1 MKSAGFSVSLT
12 QNATTAAD
20 VDLHVAGNDVVT
32 TGASA
37 TPAANG
43 TAVTGSAW
51 TGSDAALANVDAA
64 INKLGAMSVTLGAQQ
79 NQITSLQS
87 YQSTLSDALTT
98 GVGALTDADLSEESA
113 KLTSLQTK
121 QQLAIQSLSMAN
133 SQSQSILSLFR

>member
-1 MKSAGFSVSLT
+1 M
-12 QNATTAAD
+12 
-20 VDLHVAGNDVVT
+20 
-32 TGASA
+32 
-37 TPAANG
+37 
-43 TAVTGSAW
+43 TGSAW